1 MNFVWLNNQ
10 FGNQIWQIAVATFF
24 FGKGNFAAITS
35 YAVPL
40 KGIGFH
46 AFLHVPCFPFNRET
60 STLAPQTVY
69 VKRGVPIPRGTNS
82 IIDGQLQDVAYLHN
96 LDARQLLTFDG
107 IDNDFRIVHVRG
119 GDFFTSKPHRPYVKN
134 RDWYLKAIDA
144 VPDMRK
150 HRDKT
155 VLLTNDKKY
164 AGKILPEF
172 PILDVPPLTA
182 FRLMM
187 GCRSLVISASSF
199 GWWAGYLNPS
209 AQIAAPSRWCGA
221 GEDSAKYYGHSRLMF
236 IPD

>member
-1 MNFVWLNNQ
+1 MADCRGDV
-10 FGNQIWQIAVATFF
+10 FF
-24 FGKGNFAAITS
+24 WKGELCRDNLLCRAAERNR
-35 YAVPL
+35 L
-40 KGIGFH
+40 
-46 AFLHVPCFPFNRET
+46 PCISACALFSVQPGDKRLSAANGLRQKRN
-60 STLAPQTVY
+60 AP
-69 VKRGVPIPRGTNS
+69 PPGTNS
-82 IIDGQLQDVAYLHN
+82 IIDGQLQDVAWLRGLN
-96 LDARQLLTFDG
+96 IQQLLTFDG

-119 GDFFTSKPHRPYVKN
+119 GDYFTSKPHKPYVKN
-134 RDWYLKAIDA
+134 RDWYLKAIAA

-150 HRDKT
+150 HQDKIILCT
-155 VLLTNDKKY
+155 DDGKY
-164 AGKILPEF
+164 AKKILPEF

>member
-1 MNFVWLNNQ
+1 MPPDSRADGPCGPKARRTRGPASPGQRTAQPFGGTLNASPPALCAGGHRPPADVPQASRRPPPRAGWL
-10 FGNQIWQIAVATFF
+10 
-24 FGKGNFAAITS
+24 
-35 YAVPL
+35 
-40 KGIGFH
+40 
-46 AFLHVPCFPFNRET
+46 
-60 STLAPQTVY
+60 
-69 VKRGVPIPRGTNS
+69 RGLNI
-82 IIDGQLQDVAYLHN
+82 Q
-96 LDARQLLTFDG
+96 QLLTFDG

-119 GDFFTSKPHRPYVKN
+119 GDYFTSKSHKPYVKN
-134 RDWYLKAIDA
+134 RDWYLKAIAA

-150 HRDKT
+150 HQDKIILCT
-155 VLLTNDKKY
+155 DDGKY
-164 AGKILPEF
+164 AKKILPEF

-199 GWWAGYLNPS
+199 SWWAGYLNPS

>member
-1 MNFVWLNNQ
+1 M
-10 FGNQIWQIAVATFF
+10 
-24 FGKGNFAAITS
+24 
-35 YAVPL
+35 PL

-60 STLAPQTVY
+60 SALAPQTVY
-69 VKRGVPIPRGTNS
+69 VKRRVPIPRGANS
-82 IIDGQLQDVAYLHN
+82 IIDGQLQDVAYLRN

-119 GDFFTSKPHRPYVKN
+119 GDFFTNEPHRPYVKN

-150 HRDKT
+150 HRDKI

-172 PILDVPPLTA
+172 LILDVPPLTA

-187 GCRSLVISASSF
+187 GCRSLVISASTFS
-199 GWWAGYLNPS
+199 WWAGYLNPS
-209 AQIAAPSRWCGA
+209 AQIACPSRWCGA
-221 GEDSAKYYGHSRLMF
+221 GEDSEKYYGHNRLMF

>member
-1 MNFVWLNNQ
+1 M
-10 FGNQIWQIAVATFF
+10 
-24 FGKGNFAAITS
+24 
-35 YAVPL
+35 PL

-60 STLAPQTVY
+60 SALAPQTVY

-82 IIDGQLQDVAYLHN
+82 ISDGQLQDVAYLRN

-187 GCRSLVISASSF
+187 GCRSLVISASSL
-199 GWWAGYLNPS
+199 AGGPG
-209 AQIAAPSRWCGA
+209 I
-221 GEDSAKYYGHSRLMF
+221 
-236 IPD
+236 

>member
-1 MNFVWLNNQ
+1 MNFVWLSNQ

-24 FGKGNFAAITS
+24 FGRGNFAAITS

-60 STLAPQTVY
+60 SALAPQTVY

-82 IIDGQLQDVAYLHN
+82 ISDGLLQDVAYLRN

-119 GDFFTSKPHRPYVKN
+119 GDYLTGEPFRSCVKN

-150 HRDKT
+150 HRDKI

-172 PILDVPPLTA
+172 LILDVPPLTA

-187 GCRSLVISASSF
+187 GCRSLVISASTFS
-199 GWWAGYLNPS
+199 WWAGYLNPS
-209 AQIAAPSRWCGA
+209 AQIACPSRWPAA
-221 GEDSAKYYGHSRLMF
+221 GEDSEKYYGHNRLMF